1 MKRIDLANCKFQ
13 EIGEVKSAKECQW
26 YCSEIYNPTCT
37 WFLYDKTTKDCKI
50 FFGAE
55 ESLYDDCNEFGF
67 TKYPSLSDCLPP
79 FDSSNDK
86 FCNVSYQRRYEWLWW

>member
-1 MKRIDLANCKFQ
+1 MIMKSIDLANCKFQ

-26 YCSEIYNPTCT
+26 YCSDIYNPTCT

-50 FFGAE
+50 FYGSE
-55 ESLYDDCNEFGF
+55 ESLYDDCKEFGF

-79 FDSSNDK
+79 FGSSNDN
-86 FCNVSYQRRYEWLWW
+86 FCNVSGQI